1 MALLLPNWIKWL
13 VHTVKHTPILG
24 IYSLVL
30 VTQCLLCAHIFNGSL
45 GQSNGTSQCV
55 SWTSKTLPPGWRHIL
70 KGKRILSPYL
80 RNKLPGLSA
89 EGICCLITGRTK
101 NDLIM
106 SRARHN
112 KRFNSTFRVFKNCL
126 KYLNLLEHNPS
137 IEGLWK
143 DSKSTLPDFQL
154 HSSLY
159 LMKPFQITGCQT
171 FRAGASN
178 MHHGNTFTCPLV
190 LLCLWQW
197 SSFCTTCAILCMM
210 QHLFLLLLLS
220 CMSVSAPSLD
230 YMLLQVCL
238 FQIICLEISTACYGT
253 TI

>member
-1 MALLLPNWIKWL
+1 M
-13 VHTVKHTPILG
+13 
-24 IYSLVL
+24 
-30 VTQCLLCAHIFNGSL
+30 
-45 GQSNGTSQCV
+45 
-55 SWTSKTLPPGWRHIL
+55 
-70 KGKRILSPYL
+70 ILSPYL

-137 IEGLWK
+137 IEGLGK

-154 HSSLY
+154 HSSLH
-159 LMKPFQITGCQT
+159 LMKPFQITGSQT

-178 MHHGNTFTCPLV
+178 THHGNTFTCPCV
-190 LLCLWQW
+190 LLCYRSGHL
-197 SSFCTTCAILCMM
+197 SVRPASFYARCSTCFCCLC
-210 QHLFLLLLLS
+210 FPACLS
-220 CMSVSAPSLD
+220 QLPRWTMCYYRFAS
-230 YMLLQVCL
+230 
-238 FQIICLEISTACYGT
+238 FIICLEISTACYGT
-253 TI
+253 AI